1 MTTSPT
7 MRRKL
12 IEVALPLEA
21 INAASAREKSIRHGH
36 PSTLHLWWARRPLAT
51 ARAILFAQLVDDPND
66 AAAPTAFVE
75 ACQRLTVMTAG
86 KEGKRVPGSKGAFA
100 TTEDTPRNRLFD
112 FIAELV
118 EWENTTNKKV
128 LDKASE
134 LIHLSTEGK
143 APPVLDPFSGGCTI
157 PLEAQRLGLEAHGS
171 DLNPVAVMIGK
182 ASIEIPPR
190 FAGRSPINP
199 SQQSQQV
206 GTWEGAK
213 GLAEDVRYY
222 GQWMKQE
229 AEERIGHLYP
239 KARLSDGS
247 EATVIAWLWAR
258 TVASPD
264 PAAGGAHVP
273 LVRSFELS
281 TKKGKETYIEP
292 VVDGNTY
299 RFVVRKGK
307 LSAELKDGTVGRTGA
322 RCIITGTPFPLTYI
336 RAEGKAGRMGQR
348 LMAIVAE
355 GNRERIYL
363 DPTDEMEQV
372 AASAEPE
379 WKPDQPLGN
388 DPRAITAPNYGM
400 DTFGDLFTNRQLVA
414 LTTFSDLVAEAREQA
429 KADALAA
436 GLPEGEALRDGGNGA
451 IAYAEAVGVYLAFVV
466 DKISENSSTICTWA
480 SNPNMEVVRGTFS
493 RQALPMTWDFA
504 ETNPLGDFTGG
515 ISFVTEWVTKSMM
528 RLPAIGIG
536 YERHLDAAAQ
546 LLPHKAV
553 ISTDP
558 PYYDNIGYADLADY
572 FYVWQRRNL
581 RNVFPDLYGTMSVPK
596 MEELVANPIRQ
607 GGKEASEE
615 FFLAGM
621 TKAMHN
627 MATQGNKDYPSAIYY
642 AFKQAESTNVGT
654 SSTGWA
660 TFLEAVIQAG
670 YSINGTWP
678 VRSEKAGRMRDV
690 GSNALATSIVMVCR
704 PRPADALLTT
714 RADFLREL
722 RRHLPGALA
731 QLTASNIAPVDMA
744 QASIGPGM
752 AVYSKYGAVL
762 ESDGS
767 RMPVRVA
774 LQLINAALD
783 EFLAESEGQ
792 LDADTRFAVTWFET
806 HGMNEAAYGDAETL
820 ATARGV
826 SVAGVQE
833 AGLILAKAGKV
844 RLVRRDEMPEDWT
857 PQTDKHPTAWEAVQH
872 LAYINDR
879 QGADAAGVLMSKLGD
894 LADSARQ
901 LAYRL
906 YGICERKGWSTEGQ
920 VYNALVASW
929 GEASEAASRAAE
941 SSSKAVPQ
949 QDKLF

>member
-1 MTTSPT
+1 MTLSSNPV
-7 MRRKL
+7 RRKL

-51 ARAILFAQLVDDPND
+51 ARAILFGQLVDDPND
-66 AAAPTAFVE
+66 ASAPPAFVQ
-75 ACQRLTVMTAG
+75 ACRALVTLTPG
-86 KEGKRVPGSKGAFA
+86 KDGKRTPGRPGTFA
-100 TTEDTPRNRLFD
+100 TAEDTPRNRLFD

-118 EWENTTNKKV
+118 EWENTTNRKV
-128 LDKASE
+128 LDTANE
-134 LIHLSTEGK
+134 LIRLCTGNNP
-143 APPVLDPFSGGCTI
+143 PPVLDPFSGGCTI

-190 FAGRSPINP
+190 FAGRAPVHP
-199 SQQSQQV
+199 TRKGV
-206 GTWEGAK
+206 TGGTWEGAK

-222 GQWMKQE
+222 GAWMKAE
-229 AEERIGHLYP
+229 AEKRIGHLYP
-239 KARLSDGS
+239 KAKLPGGG

-281 TKKGKETYIEP
+281 TKKGKETYVEP

-299 RFVVRKGK
+299 RFVVRQGK
-307 LSAELKDGTVGRTGA
+307 IPAELKDGTVGRTGA
-322 RCIITGTPFPLTYI
+322 RCILTGTPFPLTYI

-348 LMAIVAE
+348 LMAVVAE
-355 GNRERIYL
+355 GDRQRIYL
-363 DPTDEMEQV
+363 DPTDDMEKV

-379 WKPDQPLGN
+379 WKPESSLPDN
-388 DPRAITAPNYGM
+388 PRNFNTPIYGL
-400 DTFGDLFTNRQLVA
+400 DSFDKLFTPRQLVA
-414 LTTFSDLVAEAREQA
+414 LTTFSDLVAEAREQV

-436 GLPEGEALRDGGNGA
+436 GLPEGEPLRDGGNGA
-451 IAYAEAVGVYLAFVV
+451 LAYAEAVGVYLSLAVGKFA
-466 DKISENSSTICTWA
+466 DNASTICSWHSGGSHQKIRA
-480 SNPNMEVVRGTFS
+480 TFG
-493 RQALPMTWDFA
+493 RQAIPMTWDFA
-504 ETNPLGDFTGG
+504 EGNPQSDSSGNFYRQITLAVEAIERF
-515 ISFVTEWVTKSMM
+515 
-528 RLPAIGIG
+528 PAQAQGS
-536 YERHLDAAAQ
+536 ERQIDAASR
-546 LLPHKAV
+546 LVPDDAV

-558 PYYDNIGYADLADY
+558 PYYDNIGYADLSDF
-572 FYVWQRRNL
+572 FYVWLRRSL
-581 RNVFPDLYGTMSVPK
+581 RSTYPDLFGSMLVPK
-596 MEELVANPIRQ
+596 AEELVATPYRH
-607 GGKEASEE
+607 GGKENAEQ
-615 FFLAGM
+615 FFLDGM
-621 TKAMHN
+621 TQAMHN
-627 MATQGNKDYPSAIYY
+627 MATQGNPAYPAAIYY
-642 AFKQAESTNVGT
+642 AFKQSEADANGV

-660 TFLEAVIQAG
+660 TFLEAIIQAG

-678 VRSEKAGRMRDV
+678 VRTELGNRMIGRDA
-690 GSNALATSIVMVCR
+690 NALASSIVMVCR
-704 PRPADALLTT
+704 PRPADAPLTT

-722 RRHLPGALA
+722 RRTLPGALSA
-731 QLTASNIAPVDMA
+731 LTASNIAPVDMA

-752 AVYSKYGAVL
+752 AVYSKYAQVL

-783 EFLAESEGQ
+783 EFLAEQEGH
-792 LDADTRFAVTWFET
+792 LDDQTRFAVTWFET
-806 HGMNEAAYGDAETL
+806 HGTAEAAYGDAETL

-826 SVAGVQE
+826 SVSGVVE
-833 AGLILAKAGKV
+833 AGLITARAGRVK
-844 RLVRRDEMPEDWT
+844 LVAREEMPTDWR

-872 LAYINDR
+872 LARINDA
-879 QGADAAGVLMSKLGD
+879 QGAEAAGELMAQLGD

-929 GEASEAASRAAE
+929 GEAAEAAARVE
-941 SSSKAVPQ
+941 TRPRVQ
-949 QDKLF
+949 QPGLFD

>member
-1 MTTSPT
+1 MTSSFTP
-7 MRRKL
+7 RRKL

-66 AAAPTAFVE
+66 ASAPPAFVQ
-75 ACQRLTVMTAG
+75 ACRALVTLTPG
-86 KEGKRVPGSKGAFA
+86 RDGKRTPGRPGTFA
-100 TTEDTPRNRLFD
+100 TAEDTPRNRLFD

-118 EWENTTNKKV
+118 EWENTTNRKV
-128 LDKASE
+128 LDTANE
-134 LIHLSTEGK
+134 LIRLCTGNNP
-143 APPVLDPFSGGCTI
+143 PPVLDPFSGGCTI

-190 FAGRSPINP
+190 FAGRRPVNP
-199 SQQSQQV
+199 NAKGNI

-222 GQWMKQE
+222 GAWMKEQ
-229 AEERIGHLYP
+229 AEQRIGHLYP
-239 KARLSDGS
+239 KAKLPDGN

-281 TKKGKETYIEP
+281 TKKGKETYVEP
-292 VVDGNTY
+292 VVEGNTY

-307 LSAELKDGTVGRTGA
+307 IPAELKDGTVGRTGA
-322 RCIITGTPFPLTYI
+322 RCILTGTPFPLTYI

-363 DPTDEMEQV
+363 DPTEEMEKV
-372 AASAEPE
+372 AASAEPQDYPE
-379 WKPDQPLGN
+379 TQLPEKALSFRTQE
-388 DPRAITAPNYGM
+388 YGM
-400 DTFGDLFTNRQLVA
+400 NMHYKLFTPRQLVA
-414 LTTFSDLVAEAREQA
+414 LTTFSDLVAKAREQV

-436 GLPEGEALRDGGNGA
+436 GLPEGEPLRDGGTGA
-451 IAYAEAVGVYLAFVV
+451 LAYAEAVGVYLAFIVSRV
-466 DKISENSSTICTWA
+466 ADFNSTIAGWI
-480 SNPNMEVVRGTFS
+480 PVVQATRNTYA
-493 RQALPMTWDFA
+493 RQALPMTWDYA
-504 ETNPLGDFTGG
+504 EINLLG
-515 ISFVTEWVTKSMM
+515 E
-528 RLPAIGIG
+528 RLANF
-536 YERHLDAAAQ
+536 DAAVEKIIYPLNDNSPSFLKSIVAGFVHQSDAQ
-546 LLPHKAV
+546 QDLVRPTAV

-558 PYYDNIGYADLADY
+558 PYYDNIGYADLSDF
-572 FYVWQRRNL
+572 FYVWLRRSL
-581 RNVFPDLYGTMSVPK
+581 RSTYPDLFGSMLVPK
-596 MEELVANPIRQ
+596 AEELVATPYRH
-607 GGKEASEE
+607 GSKEKAER
-615 FFLAGM
+615 FFLEGM
-621 TKAMHN
+621 TQAMHN
-627 MATQGNKDYPSAIYY
+627 MATQGNPAYPAAIYY
-642 AFKQAESTNVGT
+642 AFKQSEADANGV

-660 TFLEAVIQAG
+660 TFLEAIIQAG

-678 VRSEKAGRMRDV
+678 VRTELGNRMIGRDA
-690 GSNALATSIVMVCR
+690 NALASSIVMVCR
-704 PRPADALLTT
+704 PRPADAPLTT

-722 RRHLPGALA
+722 RRTLPGALSA
-731 QLTASNIAPVDMA
+731 LTASNIAPVDMA

-752 AVYSKYGAVL
+752 AVYSKYAQVL

-783 EFLAESEGQ
+783 EFLAEQEGH
-792 LDADTRFAVTWFET
+792 LDDQTRFAVTWFET
-806 HGMNEAAYGDAETL
+806 HGLEEAAYGDAETL

-844 RLVRRDEMPEDWT
+844 RLVRRDEMPADWT
-857 PQTDKHPTAWEAVQH
+857 PQGDKHPTAWEAVQH
-872 LAYINDR
+872 LARVNDA
-879 QGADAAGVLMSKLGD
+879 QGAEAAGALMTGLGD

-906 YGICERKGWSTEGQ
+906 YGICERKGWSAEGQ
-920 VYNALVASW
+920 VYNALVTSW
-929 GEASEAASRAAE
+929 GEAAEAAARAE
-941 SSSKAVPQ
+941 KPKSEGMRG
-949 QDKLF
+949 LFD